1 MSLVLF
7 KIAGHVCVKSR
18 TSTPFDARVLLSAN
32 PQTEGLN
39 LFLFFTPTPSDSN
52 KDGFTNETSAQQ
64 ETERALMITWTGL
77 PRFQDMLATM
87 TARRSL
93 TPVPWP
99 DGNIMMRNEMC
110 AGCQNQR
117 RKSHWTGML
126 TRLLAFFEAG
136 ILSAHDGGLSAGHLV
151 HAHASPAPKCSM
163 ISCLI
168 NELITTFIDTALR
181 T

>member
-1 MSLVLF
+1 MRQVS
-7 KIAGHVCVKSR
+7 SR
-18 TSTPFDARVLLSAN
+18 TSTPFDARVLLSAY

-39 LFLFFTPTPSDSN
+39 LFLFFTSTPRDSN
-52 KDGFTNETSAQQ
+52 KDRTTNETSAQQ
-64 ETERALMITWTGL
+64 ETERALMITC
-77 PRFQDMLATM
+77 DMLATM

-117 RKSHWTGML
+117 RKSHGTGML
-126 TRLLAFFEAG
+126 TRLLAFFVAG
-136 ILSAHDGGLSAGHLV
+136 ILSAHDRGLSAGHLV
-151 HAHASPAPKCSM
+151 HAHASPASKCSM
-163 ISCLI
+163 ISFLI

>member
-1 MSLVLF
+1 MRQVS
-7 KIAGHVCVKSR
+7 SR
-18 TSTPFDARVLLSAN
+18 TSTPFDARVLLSAY

-39 LFLFFTPTPSDSN
+39 LFLFFTSTPRDSN
-52 KDGFTNETSAQQ
+52 KDRTTNETSAQQ

-77 PRFQDMLATM
+77 PQFQDMLATM
-87 TARRSL
+87 TTRRSL

-117 RKSHWTGML
+117 RKSHGTGML
-126 TRLLAFFEAG
+126 TRLLAFFVAG
-136 ILSAHDGGLSAGHLV
+136 ILSAHDRGLSAGHLV